1 MKGWKAPSPWF
12 RRSNIPV
19 AGRETPLCTQF
30 GWAQALGSTSLGVYW
45 LKFPTGAFPVDSAR
59 KNGCT
64 MKTGGKG
71 QCTSQ
76 DSGDW
81 GFLQRSGAD
90 SSRRAGLRG
99 SCFLGAG
106 GREERERAESGG
118 GGKLRRNRRFPTY
131 AGDGGAARRQSF
143 GPYREHRRRVDVPFP
158 TLCAVRR
165 LGNGSRGV
173 QRGTGERPKG
183 NGFFGGAKLLGVG
196 SRGGGPRF
204 RNGHSQRFRG
214 GGRFRRR

>member
-1 MKGWKAPSPWF
+1 MYIIPFHLASPFLHRRGAGVERVEERPFSWF

-81 GFLQRSGAD
+81 GIPPA
-90 SSRRAGLRG
+90 
-99 SCFLGAG
+99 
-106 GREERERAESGG
+106 
-118 GGKLRRNRRFPTY
+118 
-131 AGDGGAARRQSF
+131 
-143 GPYREHRRRVDVPFP
+143 
-158 TLCAVRR
+158 
-165 LGNGSRGV
+165 
-173 QRGTGERPKG
+173 
-183 NGFFGGAKLLGVG
+183 
-196 SRGGGPRF
+196 
-204 RNGHSQRFRG
+204 
-214 GGRFRRR
+214 